1 LIKTIRNAFK
11 IPELK
16 KRIIITALLIIVYR
30 VGAHVTLPGVDD
42 AGLDSF
48 FDSLAGKFGKAG
60 SNVIG
65 FVNMFSGGAF
75 RQMTIFALGI
85 QPYISASIA
94 MQLLTVVSPSLE
106 AISKQ
111 PDGRKKITQYT
122 RYATVVLSIIQGFGI
137 STLLKNPASIGSSQ
151 AVVLNPTFK
160 WQLLVMITL
169 MAGTAFVMWL
179 GEQISDHGI
188 GNGISLIIMVGII
201 ARAPSVFRSQFI
213 QIQNGLSN
221 PFENVLLL
229 VLMFG
234 ITLVVV
240 AVSTGLEK
248 YLFSMQKE

>member
-1 LIKTIRNAFK
+1 MIKTIRNAFK

-151 AVVLNPTFK
+151 PVVLNPTFK

-179 GEQISDHGI
+179 GEQITEHGI
-188 GNGISLIIMVGII
+188 GQGISLIITVGIVSGVV
-201 ARAPSVFRSQFI
+201 P
-213 QIQNGLSN
+213 GTLTLLSN
-221 PFENVLLL
+221 LSALKITRIVL
-229 VLMFG
+229 F
-234 ITLVVV
+234 
-240 AVSTGLEK
+240 
-248 YLFSMQKE
+248 